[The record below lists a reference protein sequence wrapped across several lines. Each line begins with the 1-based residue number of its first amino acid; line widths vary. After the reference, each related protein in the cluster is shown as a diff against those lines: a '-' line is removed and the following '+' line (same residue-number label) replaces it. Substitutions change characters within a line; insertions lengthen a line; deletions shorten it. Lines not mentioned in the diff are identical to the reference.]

1 MAKRKRNQNWN
12 EDELD
17 VLVDSVSENRTIV
30 LDSFSAAVAAKDKNK
45 FWEETTDKVS
55 FVDNFFVLNL
65 CNRVRTINA
74 FVHR

>member
-1 MAKRKRNQNWN
+1 MPKRKRNQNWN

-17 VLVDSVSENRTIV
+17 VLVNSVSENRTIV
-30 LDSFSAAVAAKDKNK
+30 LGSFSAAVTAKDKNK

>member
-17 VLVDSVSENRTIV
+17 VLVNSVSENRTIV
-30 LDSFSAAVAAKDKNK
+30 LGSFSAAVTAKDKNK

-55 FVDNFFVLNL
+55 FVDNIFVLNL

-74 FVHR
+74 FVHW